1 MKPIAL
7 RSLRSS
13 RSALN
18 AALIAGLC
26 LPAAASADERTLD
39 GVNFMGPLITPNPAG
54 MPKGGLFIEPYL
66 VRINSD
72 SYFDGEGRRHDSE
85 GRSSAWLTVVPIAY
99 GLGQRVTAQ
108 VNLSASRAET
118 GSDRSRGFRAGDT
131 TAMVQYLLQAPSAD
145 GTRPAMSVSLS
156 QRYATGSYDRIDGN
170 PLNAQGDGVQRT
182 TFGLG
187 VQQVVWLP
195 NGRPLRW
202 RSQLSA
208 SPAPARVALNDHSVY
223 GTPEGFRGNI
233 APGSLIGLSA
243 AGEYSFNPKW
253 VGVMEVAVSRQS
265 DRHLSGYAPAA
276 DGSMQRFDER
286 RPGSRNV
293 TLAPAVQYHFS
304 PSVGLI
310 AGVEFT
316 VAGRNTGSYINPQV
330 ALGMFF

>member
-1 MKPIAL
+1 MTFDAL
-7 RSLRSS
+7 RSLRPISF
-13 RSALN
+13 
-18 AALIAGLC
+18 ALIAGL
-26 LPAAASADERTLD
+26 LPAAAQAAEHSLD

-54 MPKGGLFIEPYL
+54 MPKGNLFIEPYL
-66 VRINSD
+66 IRIDSD
-72 SYFDGEGRRHDSE
+72 RYFDGDGHRHDSE
-85 GRSSAWLTVVPIAY
+85 GRSAAWLTVVPIAY

-131 TAMVQYLLQAPSAD
+131 TAMVQYLLQAPNED
-145 GTRPAMSVSLS
+145 GTRPAILVSLS

-187 VQQVVWLP
+187 MQQVVWLP

-202 RSQLSA
+202 RGQLSA
-208 SPAPARVALNDHSVY
+208 SPAPARVAINDHSVY
-223 GTPEGFRGNI
+223 GTPDGFRGNI

-243 AGEYSFNPKW
+243 AGEYSFDSKW
-253 VGVMEVAVSRQS
+253 VGVFEFAISRQS

-276 DGSMQRFDER
+276 DGTMLRIDER

>member
-1 MKPIAL
+1 MTPIAL
-7 RSLRSS
+7 RSLRPISF
-13 RSALN
+13 
-18 AALIAGLC
+18 ALIAGLC
-26 LPAAASADERTLD
+26 LPAAALADERTLD
-39 GVNFMGPLITPNPAG
+39 GINFMGPLITSNPAG
-54 MPKGGLFIEPYL
+54 IPKGHVFVEPYL
-66 VRINSD
+66 VRIDSD
-72 SYFDGEGRRHDSE
+72 RYFDGEGRRHASDA
-85 GRSSAWLTVVPIAY
+85 RNSAWLTVVPIAY

-118 GSDRSRGFRAGDT
+118 GSERSRGFRAGDT
-131 TAMVQYLLQAPSAD
+131 TAMVQYLLQAPNAD
-145 GTRPAMSVSLS
+145 GTRPAISASIS

-187 VQQVVWLP
+187 MQQVVWLP

-202 RSQLSA
+202 RGQLSA
-208 SPAPARVALNDHSVY
+208 SPAPARVAINDHSVY
-223 GTPEGFRGNI
+223 GTPAGFRGNV

-243 AGEYSFNPKW
+243 AGEYSFSSQW
-253 VGVMEVAVSRQS
+253 VGVFEFTVSRQS
-265 DRHLSGYAPAA
+265 DRQLSGYAPGA
-276 DGSMQRFDER
+276 DGSMQRIDER

-304 PSVGLI
+304 PNVGLI